1 MSEPNYDLLSRYYD
15 LEHDEFDD
23 DVGLY
28 LGFAARTGSPLLEL
42 GCGTGRLLLPLAAAG
57 YRVTGVDVSA
67 AMLAKAGERL
77 AADASAS
84 ARVSLVQAD
93 ARDLALGER
102 YALAFWAINSFM
114 HLTTQ
119 ADQLRALARTHDALR
134 DSGLL
139 ILDLFSPEPQLL
151 LEADGRLMHDASW
164 SLAGDGGT
172 VVKTSSRRLDAA
184 NQVLDVTY
192 FYDEF
197 TPDGQLHRVASPF
210 AMRYLHRFEAQLLLE
225 RAGFVVE
232 AVYGGYELNPF
243 DSYSLRMIFVARKG
257 H

>member
-1 MSEPNYDLLSRYYD
+1 MSEPDYDLLARYYD
-15 LEHDEFDD
+15 LEHDEFEDD
-23 DVGLY
+23 FGLY
-28 LGFAARTGSPLLEL
+28 LGFAARAGSPLLEL

-57 YRVTGVDVSA
+57 FRVTGVDLSA
-67 AMLAKAGERL
+67 VMLAKAGERL
-77 AADASAS
+77 AAAPEAA
-84 ARVSLVQAD
+84 ARVNLVEAD
-93 ARDLALGER
+93 ARDLSLGER
-102 YALAFWAINSFM
+102 YGLAFWAINSFM

-119 ADQLRALARTHDALR
+119 ADQLRALARTREALR

-151 LEADGRLMHDASW
+151 LEADGRLMHDATW
-164 SLAGDGGT
+164 PLPDNGGT

-197 TPDGQLHRVASPF
+197 APDGQVHRVAAPF
-210 AMRYLHRFEAQLLLE
+210 AMRYLHRFEGQLLLE

-243 DSYSLRMIFVARKG
+243 DVYSQRMIFVARKG